1 MDNIQTARYVS
12 LATLR
17 RSGVEVRTPV
27 WIASKG
33 SGKLYCFS
41 AAAAG
46 KVKRISHTKQ
56 VKVAAC
62 DARGGNC
69 GEWFKADAYLIT
81 EPDEC
86 REAYSLLKK
95 KYGLQMA
102 ITNFFS
108 KLTGKINNRAVIRI
122 DLEEYQ

>member
-1 MDNIQTARYVS
+1 M
-12 LATLR
+12 R

-27 WIASKG
+27 WFASKG

-41 AAAAG
+41 AADAG
-46 KVKRISHTKQ
+46 KVKRINHTKQ

-62 DARGGNC
+62 DVRGGSC
-69 GEWFKADAYLIT
+69 GEWFNASAFLIT
-81 EPDEC
+81 EAEES

-122 DLEEYQ
+122 DLGEYQ